1 MRPQLSYAKPIS
13 LLGLFTIGLLLSQ
26 SSVTAQTEPKFVI
39 KPVAEKKL
47 ARLPTGPLFWR
58 VESFPTLA
66 QAQTA
71 EGPASLAAEIS
82 GKAWLFSLGGQGGS
96 TPGGIKVA
104 EIGPVPEIGA
114 PEYLL
119 RINNAGGPPG
129 SSTTVHTHPGSE
141 TFYVP
146 SGRLSQQTPQ
156 GMMHVEAGQ
165 SMAGRAPGMAME
177 ISSSGKSDLNVLV
190 MFVVDATKPFSSPA
204 KFRWGKSGDGTCRS
218 SNFGLSFGFF
228 RYSDRRFR
236 LGRRRDRSHQPKEQ
250 IDEIVHP
257 MLIPSSTN
265 HTETLLC
272 AGCRGAPPFAVSPCW
287 LRSPH

>member
-1 MRPQLSYAKPIS
+1 M
-13 LLGLFTIGLLLSQ
+13 
-26 SSVTAQTEPKFVI
+26 
-39 KPVAEKKL
+39 
-47 ARLPTGPLFWR
+47 FWR
-58 VESFPTLA
+58 IESFPTLA

-141 TFYVP
+141 TFYVL

-156 GMMHVEAGQ
+156 GVMHVEAGQ

-177 ISSSGKSDLNVLV
+177 VSSSGKSDLNVLV

-204 KFRWGKSGDGTCRS
+204 KFR
-218 SNFGLSFGFF
+218 
-228 RYSDRRFR
+228 
-236 LGRRRDRSHQPKEQ
+236 
-250 IDEIVHP
+250 
-257 MLIPSSTN
+257 
-265 HTETLLC
+265 
-272 AGCRGAPPFAVSPCW
+272 
-287 LRSPH
+287 